1 MPTIR
6 LTKEFTFEAAH
17 FLQGYDG
24 LCANI
29 HGHSYR
35 LLVTVIGQPS
45 TDVGSP
51 KCGMLIDFGILKQI
65 VSEQILSMLDHAL
78 MVRAGAVDASVLAP
92 YTHRLVELPFQ
103 PTCENLLP
111 WIAGR
116 LAQSLPTGVSLFS
129 LRLHETASSYAEW
142 YAAEN

>member
-1 MPTIR
+1 MRQYSRALVPSVCYGDR
-6 LTKEFTFEAAH
+6 AA
-17 FLQGYDG
+17 
-24 LCANI
+24 
-29 HGHSYR
+29 
-35 LLVTVIGQPS
+35 
-45 TDVGSP
+45 
-51 KCGMLIDFGILKQI
+51 
-65 VSEQILSMLDHAL
+65 EQILSMLDHAL